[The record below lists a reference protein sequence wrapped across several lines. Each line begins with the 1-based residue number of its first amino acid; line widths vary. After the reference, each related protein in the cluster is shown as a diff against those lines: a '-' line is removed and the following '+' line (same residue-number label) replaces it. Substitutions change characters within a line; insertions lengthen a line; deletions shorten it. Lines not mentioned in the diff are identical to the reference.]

1 MTRQHAGAMQSDL
14 FARFDPAGRGFRP
27 APLGLRSVEEARRF
41 FIDVD
46 DAVNMVQNLVRL
58 VSERDNCWDD

>member
-27 APLGLRSVEEARRF
+27 APLGLLVEKTRRF